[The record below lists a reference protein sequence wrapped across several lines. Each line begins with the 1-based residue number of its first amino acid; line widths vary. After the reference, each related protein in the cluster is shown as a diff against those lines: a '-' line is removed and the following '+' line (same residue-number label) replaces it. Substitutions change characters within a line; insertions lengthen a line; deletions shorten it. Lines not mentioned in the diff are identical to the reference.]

1 MLTVVAFLVTAAA
14 IPGCAHMGSPFPT
27 VGLKMSLDWD
37 FVNGD
42 QLYCRQRVAPV
53 EEVVDWRDGDPMIG
67 LWPSLRDQWKVL
79 ITVTLSAWYDFIV

>member
-14 IPGCAHMGSPFPT
+14 IPGCAHMGPPL
-27 VGLKMSLDWD
+27 GLKMPSDWD

-42 QLYCRQRVAPV
+42 QLYCRQRAAPV
-53 EEVVDWRDGDPMIG
+53 EEVTAWRDGDPMIW